1 MPFRPQ
7 SLPYKLR
14 ALFDANV
21 LSPQDLARSVGVT
34 TAQVDGWLRGR
45 LPDAVTRLQ
54 VDKVLSYH
62 TRLRNRHLKL
72 EPEVVEGPKETA
84 PVRGIKET
92 RHEFPGVRAFH
103 VISSQGEKRL
113 EVIAPAGDVD
123 EMLWEFMEDWLNRLD
138 PPLALISSEDQEAG
152 SPSP

>member
-1 MPFRPQ
+1 MPFNPQ

-45 LPDAVTRLQ
+45 LPDPVTRVQ

-62 TRLRNRHLKL
+62 ARRRNRFLKL
-72 EPEVVEGPKETA
+72 EPEVVERSVVKEAPLRGVYEDPGAFEGTIVYNVYAANGRRIGRWEA
-84 PVRGIKET
+84 PVNVTDEDLL
-92 RHEFPGVRAFH
+92 EAFDSL
-103 VISSQGEKRL
+103 VDRQSAPD
-113 EVIAPAGDVD
+113 IAIIPASD
-123 EMLWEFMEDWLNRLD
+123 E
-138 PPLALISSEDQEAG
+138 AS
-152 SPSP
+152 